1 MHFVLTGLAIPHS
14 LTLYSMHAA
23 ANPISVLIVDDHP
36 LFRQGLASIL
46 EGESDI
52 VLAGEASTGREALA
66 AYGRLQPDVTVMDIQ
81 MPEMNGIDATA
92 LIRRDFPGARIIILT
107 TYEGDVHALRAM
119 KAGAAGYMLKSM
131 VRKELLDTIRSVHG
145 GRHYVTPS
153 VAVAMASHLHGD
165 ALTSREIQVLE
176 LASAGKTNRL
186 IGTQLGISEATVK
199 VHMKSVLSKMGAND
213 RTHAVVLAV
222 ERGIIDLRS
231 RCG

>member
-1 MHFVLTGLAIPHS
+1 MYVPST
-14 LTLYSMHAA
+14 
-23 ANPISVLIVDDHP
+23 PISVYIVDDHP

-46 EGESDI
+46 EGEPDI
-52 VLAGEASTGREALA
+52 VLAGEASTGREALVGYRA
-66 AYGRLQPDVTVMDIQ
+66 LKPDVIVMDIQ

-92 LIRRDFPGARIIILT
+92 LIRRDFPAARIIILT

-131 VRKELLDTIRSVHG
+131 VRKDLLDTIRAVHA

-153 VAVAMASHLHGD
+153 VAVTMASHLHGD
-165 ALTSREIQVLE
+165 ALTTREIQVLE
-176 LASAGKTNRL
+176 LASIGKSNRL
-186 IGTQLGISEATVK
+186 IGAQLGISEATVK
-199 VHMKSVLSKMGAND
+199 VHMKNVLSKMGAND

-231 RCG
+231 RCT